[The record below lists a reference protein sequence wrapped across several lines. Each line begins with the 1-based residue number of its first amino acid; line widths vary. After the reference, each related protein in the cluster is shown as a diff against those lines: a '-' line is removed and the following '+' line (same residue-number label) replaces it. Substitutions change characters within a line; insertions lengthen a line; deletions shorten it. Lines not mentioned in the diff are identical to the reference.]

1 MHSVC
6 LSPPRLSLLLRN
18 RTCDGTL
25 HRNDVCFFH
34 EQITYYRAQPP
45 QLVLCKVVSIPKLRY
60 PAIHVCVVCSH
71 RLLRLLQFFIRE
83 KKTITGVRRRLSSWA
98 QSRPLPVEQRDIRA
112 ARRHRHGVGR
122 SRFGRVRLCERGGAI
137 RSVVFVKINK
147 ITVFF
152 TVNCVILP
160 SSPTTRTERTA
171 LLHKPSSSYPK
182 HFNVYS

>member
-1 MHSVC
+1 MSGGGNTTHTSACAHSVC
-6 LSPPRLSLLLRN
+6 LSPPRLSLLLRK

-83 KKTITGVRRRLSSWA
+83 KKTITGVGRRLRSW
-98 QSRPLPVEQRDIRA
+98 LKA
-112 ARRHRHGVGR
+112 AP
-122 SRFGRVRLCERGGAI
+122 F
-137 RSVVFVKINK
+137 
-147 ITVFF
+147 
-152 TVNCVILP
+152 
-160 SSPTTRTERTA
+160 
-171 LLHKPSSSYPK
+171 PSSSSATFVRQDGTDTVWEEVGSGEYAFAK
-182 HFNVYS
+182 EEERFVRLFL

>member
-1 MHSVC
+1 MSPHTARRGERRNERTSVRAGARVSGGGNTTHTSACTHSVC

-83 KKTITGVRRRLSSWA
+83 KKTITGVGRRPAAGSKPSP
-98 QSRPLPVEQRDIRA
+98 SRRA
-112 ARRHRHGVGR
+112 ARHSCGKTAQTRCGKKSVRESTPLRKRR
-122 SRFGRVRLCERGGAI
+122 SDSFGC
-137 RSVVFVKINK
+137 FCKNK
-147 ITVFF
+147 
-152 TVNCVILP
+152 
-160 SSPTTRTERTA
+160 
-171 LLHKPSSSYPK
+171 
-182 HFNVYS
+182 